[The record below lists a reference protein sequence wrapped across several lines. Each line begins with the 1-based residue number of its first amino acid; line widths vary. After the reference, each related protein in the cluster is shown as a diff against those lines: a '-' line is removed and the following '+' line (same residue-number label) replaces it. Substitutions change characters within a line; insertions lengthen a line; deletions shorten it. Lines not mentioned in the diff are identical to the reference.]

1 MADSSKKPDAL
12 NPITVLREAI
22 RAVPAVKYALGIAG
36 IVSAIA
42 IVIGGF
48 RIDLRIAIFGT
59 VIMFVLMTVLV
70 LFARLSTTSHHALGI
85 AVIVLVWFSLLLT
98 MSTAT
103 GLFTS
108 VFFHWPLDLGRW
120 LLPTPTMS
128 DNHYSN
134 SKPESNAPPDDV
146 RTIPGR
152 IIPLAGFYVKGLN
165 FEIAF
170 VTQEQSESMMGFVQ
184 SGAMVSKVD
193 PGPAQE
199 AGFHA
204 QDMVIEINGKKI
216 VTKDDLRHAVREIGN
231 GKVSFTLKDESGTRT
246 VSVYCGNCNDTP

>member
-12 NPITVLREAI
+12 SPITVLREAI

-42 IVIGGF
+42 IVTGGF
-48 RIDLRIAIFGT
+48 RIDLRIAVFGT
-59 VIMFVLMTVLV
+59 VIMLVLMTVLV
-70 LFARLSTTSHHALGI
+70 LFARLSTTPHHALGI

-98 MSTAT
+98 MFTAT

-108 VFFHWPLDLGRW
+108 VFFHWPLDLRRW
-120 LLPTPTMS
+120 LLSSPTTS
-128 DNHYSN
+128 DDHNPGSEPGFN
-134 SKPESNAPPDDV
+134 PPPV
-146 RTIPGR
+146 IPPGPTIPVT
-152 IIPLAGFYVKGLN
+152 GFYVKGLN

-170 VTQEQSESMMGFVQ
+170 VTQEQSESMLGFVQ
-184 SGAMVSKVD
+184 PGAMVSRVD

-204 QDMVIEINGKKI
+204 QDVVIEINGKKI
-216 VTKDDLRHAVREIGN
+216 VTKDDLRDAVREIGN
-231 GKVSFTLKDESGTRT
+231 GKVSFMLKNESGMRR
-246 VSVYCGNCNDTP
+246 VSVYCRDCNNTP

>member
-12 NPITVLREAI
+12 SPITVVREAI

-42 IVIGGF
+42 IVTGGF
-48 RIDLRIAIFGT
+48 RIDLRIAVFGT

-70 LFARLSTTSHHALGI
+70 LFARLSTTPHHALGV
-85 AVIVLVWFSLLLT
+85 AVIVLAWFSLLLT
-98 MSTAT
+98 MLTAT
-103 GLFTS
+103 VLFAS
-108 VFFHWPLDLGRW
+108 VFFHWPLDLRRW
-120 LLPTPTMS
+120 LLSTPTISDHQNPTPE
-128 DNHYSN
+128 
-134 SKPESNAPPDDV
+134 PQSNAPPVTGPV
-146 RTIPGR
+146 RPVTGI
-152 IIPLAGFYVKGLN
+152 YVKGLN

-170 VTQEQSESMMGFVQ
+170 VTQEDSESMLGFVQ
-184 SGAMVSKVD
+184 PGAMVSKVD

-204 QDMVIEINGKKI
+204 LDMVIEINGKKI

-231 GKVSFTLKDESGTRT
+231 GKVSFTLKNESGMRT
-246 VSVYCGNCNDTP
+246 VSVYCRNCNSTP

>member
-42 IVIGGF
+42 IVTGAF
-48 RIDLRIAIFGT
+48 RIDPRIAVFGT

-98 MSTAT
+98 MFTAT

-108 VFFHWPLDLGRW
+108 VFFHWPLDLATW
-120 LLPTPTMS
+120 LLSTSTRSENHNPTPNPPPY
-128 DNHYSN
+128 DGPVVPVNH
-134 SKPESNAPPDDV
+134 
-146 RTIPGR
+146 
-152 IIPLAGFYVKGLN
+152 FYVKGLN
-165 FEIAF
+165 FDMSF
-170 VTQEQSESMMGFVQ
+170 VTQEQSESMMGLVQ
-184 SGAMVSKVD
+184 SGAMVWRVD

-199 AGFHA
+199 AGFHV

-216 VTKDDLRHAVREIGN
+216 VTTDDLRQAVREIGN
-231 GKVSFTLKDESGTRT
+231 GKVSFMLKNESGMRT
-246 VSVYCGNCNDTP
+246 VSVYCRNCSDTP

>member
-12 NPITVLREAI
+12 SPITVLREAI

-42 IVIGGF
+42 IVTGGF
-48 RIDLRIAIFGT
+48 RIDLRIAVFGT

-70 LFARLSTTSHHALGI
+70 LFARLSTTPHHALGI

-98 MSTAT
+98 MFTAT

-108 VFFHWPLDLGRW
+108 VFFHWPLDLRRW
-120 LLPTPTMS
+120 LLSTPTMS
-128 DNHYSN
+128 DNHN
-134 SKPESNAPPDDV
+134 PTSKSGFNPPPDIGP
-146 RTIPGR
+146 TIPV
-152 IIPLAGFYVKGLN
+152 AGFYVKGLN

-170 VTQEQSESMMGFVQ
+170 VTQEQSESMMGFVPP
-184 SGAMVSKVD
+184 GAMVSRVD

-231 GKVSFTLKDESGTRT
+231 GKVSFTLKNESGMRK
-246 VSVYCGNCNDTP
+246 VSVYCRNCSDTP

>member
-1 MADSSKKPDAL
+1 MADSSKKPEAL
-12 NPITVLREAI
+12 SPITVLREAI

-42 IVIGGF
+42 IVTGGF
-48 RIDLRIAIFGT
+48 RIDLRIAVFGT

-70 LFARLSTTSHHALGI
+70 LFARLSTTPHHALGI

-98 MSTAT
+98 MFTAT
-103 GLFTS
+103 GLLTS
-108 VFFHWPLDLGRW
+108 VFFHWPLDLRRW
-120 LLPTPTMS
+120 LLSTPTMS
-128 DNHYSN
+128 DNHN
-134 SKPESNAPPDDV
+134 PTSKPGLNPTPDFGP
-146 RTIPGR
+146 TIPVT
-152 IIPLAGFYVKGLN
+152 GFYVKGLN

-170 VTQEQSESMMGFVQ
+170 VTQEQSESMIGFIQ
-184 SGAMVSKVD
+184 PGAMVWRVD

-204 QDMVIEINGKKI
+204 QDMVSEINGKKI

-231 GKVSFTLKDESGTRT
+231 GKVSFTLKNESGMRT
-246 VSVYCGNCNDTP
+246 VSVYCRNCNDTP

>member
-12 NPITVLREAI
+12 SPITVLREAI

-42 IVIGGF
+42 IVTSGF
-48 RIDLRIAIFGT
+48 RIDLRIAVFGT

-70 LFARLSTTSHHALGI
+70 LFARLSTTPNHALGI

-98 MSTAT
+98 MFTAT

-108 VFFHWPLDLGRW
+108 VFFHWPLDLRRW
-120 LLPTPTMS
+120 LLPTMS
-128 DNHYSN
+128 DNQN
-134 SKPESNAPPDDV
+134 PTSKPGLNPPPDIGPIGP
-146 RTIPGR
+146 TIPVT
-152 IIPLAGFYVKGLN
+152 GFYVKGLN

-170 VTQEQSESMMGFVQ
+170 VTQEQSESMIGFVQ
-184 SGAMVSKVD
+184 PGAMVSRVD

-231 GKVSFTLKDESGTRT
+231 GKISFTLKNESGMRT
-246 VSVYCGNCNDTP
+246 VSVYCRNCNDTP